1 MIIIIDLKSYYL
13 ADTINYFYTG
23 FQITFFIKYKI
34 YLQAVL
40 PQTYSLGD

>member
-23 FQITFFIKYKI
+23 FQITFFLIKYKN
-34 YLQAVL
+34 LSASCFATDL
-40 PQTYSLGD
+40 

>member
-23 FQITFFIKYKI
+23 FQITFFDKI
-34 YLQAVL
+34 
-40 PQTYSLGD
+40 